1 MQRGDYLVATGG
13 VVAGTAPAG
22 CTAGSTGM
30 LATRVTDQPGDVSDF
45 EFCVGTITELQFK
58 PAGEGGDGEN

>member
-1 MQRGDYLVATGG
+1 
-13 VVAGTAPAG
+13 
-22 CTAGSTGM
+22 M

-45 EFCVGTITELQFK
+45 EFCVGIITELRLK